1 MLNVSFCDGIFL
13 LSCDKNFG
21 QENIK
26 VKDQKIFKKN
36 IAFNFKFMMS
46 DMIVLRIHY
55 ENGHEKAFLSW
66 VMKKIL
72 YVSYFLV

>member
-1 MLNVSFCDGIFL
+1 MLTVSFCDGIFL

-36 IAFNFKFMMS
+36 IAFNFKSMMS

-55 ENGHEKAFLSW
+55 ENGHEKAFFLGW
-66 VMKKIL
+66 WKK
-72 YVSYFLV
+72 Y

>member
-1 MLNVSFCDGIFL
+1 MGSSFVLCYMLTVSFCDGIFL

-36 IAFNFKFMMS
+36 IAFNFKSMMS

-55 ENGHEKAFLSW
+55 ENGHEKAF
-66 VMKKIL
+66 
-72 YVSYFLV
+72 FLG